1 MIQKLLL
8 IFLVV
13 FSASSSLLA
22 QEDTLEVIDPK
33 KSGRS
38 ELLINAVVQYQIPQA
53 SLSNKFK
60 PFIGLGGGIM
70 YKTRSEWYIGA
81 EGVFMFNDNTKD
93 ANSVISDIISTNGT
107 IIGSNGRVAN
117 IFISQRGMS
126 LQFLKIGKLLWKK
139 PVLNGNPSS
148 GLMGSV
154 GIGIL
159 QHQYRIIDRNG
170 GAPQLS
176 SEYAKGYDQLRN
188 GFSANPFIGYVYF
201 DQDKFINFILGLEY
215 NIAWTQSRRDFDFI
229 LMKKDESRTTDQLLS
244 LKLIWHIP
252 IRKKLSR
259 DYYYF

>member
-1 MIQKLLL
+1 MVRRLYIILFLL
-8 IFLVV
+8 IS
-13 FSASSSLLA
+13 SAFIALG
-22 QEDTLEVIDPK
+22 QEDSTASDRKP
-33 KSGRS
+33 GRS
-38 ELLINAVVQYQIPQA
+38 ELLINAIVQYQIPQ
-53 SLSNKFK
+53 SDLSDKYRS
-60 PFIGLGGGIM
+60 FIGLGGGLM
-70 YKTRSEWYIGA
+70 YKTRNDWYIGM
-81 EGVFMFNDNTKD
+81 EGACMFNDKTKN
-93 ANSVISDIISTNGT
+93 ANAVISDILSTNGT

-148 GLMGSV
+148 GLMGSM
-154 GIGIL
+154 GFGIL

-176 SEYAKGYDQLRN
+176 STYTKGYDQLRN
-188 GFSANPFIGYVYF
+188 GFSANPFLGYVYF
-201 DQDKFINFILGLEY
+201 DKDKFINFILGLEY
-215 NIAWTQSRRDFDFI
+215 NIAWTQSRRDFDFL
-229 LMKKDESRTTDQLLS
+229 LMKKDDSKTTDQLLS